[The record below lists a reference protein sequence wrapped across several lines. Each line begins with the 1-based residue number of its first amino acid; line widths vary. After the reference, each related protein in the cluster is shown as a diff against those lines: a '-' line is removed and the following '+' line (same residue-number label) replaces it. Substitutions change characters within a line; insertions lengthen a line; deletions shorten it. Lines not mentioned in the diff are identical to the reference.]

1 MKNRINRFI
10 MLAAIVL
17 LFAGCSF
24 GTVKKKEKDMS
35 KIHHVKIEVVKYGTI
50 EVELDGNEAPI
61 TVDNFINLAKSGF
74 YDGLTFHRNIKG
86 FMAQGG
92 DPTGTGTGGS
102 DKTIEGE
109 FKSNGHTNNILHV
122 RGTISMART
131 SGDPNS
137 ASSQFFI
144 VHQDSHHLDG
154 DYAAFGHVTSGM
166 EVIDRMLEETPVEDE
181 NGTTLKENQPVISKI
196 TVID

>member
-166 EVIDRMLEETPVEDE
+166 EVIDKMLEETPVEDE